1 MPDERKYREEEVAE
15 IFEAA
20 ATARDGS
27 NPNALSTTE
36 GMTLAELQ
44 AIGGEVGLSPARIA
58 EAAAKLELRRNAVR
72 RTDFGLPVSV
82 GRTVELPRAPTDH
95 EWEMLVAEL
104 RATFN
109 ARGREESH
117 GGIREWRN
125 GNLHAYVEPTAT
137 GHRLRL
143 VTTKGNALA
152 FNRLGVVNLVMAVIA
167 FVLLFAAGRLP
178 ADLMIPL
185 IFGAIGSAAVG
196 YNALRL
202 PGWAQEREEQME
214 RIAARARAL
223 LGALPEPERETRQ
236 LAGGNAPVG
245 EPG

>member
-1 MPDERKYREEEVAE
+1 MPDERKYRDDEVAE

-20 ATARDGS
+20 AAARGGS
-27 NPNALSTTE
+27 NPNAVATAE

-58 EAAAKLELRRNAVR
+58 EAAAKLDLRRDAVR
-72 RTDFGLPVSV
+72 RNDFGLPVSV
-82 GRTVELPRAPTDH
+82 GRTVDLPRAPTDH

-152 FNRLGVVNLVMAVIA
+152 FNRLGLVNLVVAVIA
-167 FVLLFAAGRLP
+167 FLMLFAAGQLP
-178 ADLMIPL
+178 GELMIPL

-214 RIAARARAL
+214 RIGARAQAL
-223 LGALPEPERETRQ
+223 LATPPQPERERQ
-236 LAGGNAPVG
+236 LATGSALAG
-245 EPG
+245 EAS